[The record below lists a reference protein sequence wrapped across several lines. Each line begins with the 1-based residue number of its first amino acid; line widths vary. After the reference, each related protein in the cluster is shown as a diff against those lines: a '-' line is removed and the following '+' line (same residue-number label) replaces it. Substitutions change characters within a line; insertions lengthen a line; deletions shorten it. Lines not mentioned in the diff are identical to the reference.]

1 MASVVVL
8 ACVAVASFAGAPPA
22 PAAPTIMT
30 YTLDPDLRLTATRL
44 PNKPLEVRTLT
55 ITPAADAVPDI
66 EPLPD
71 VHLDQHDGRPRE
83 G

>member
-1 MASVVVL
+1 MRRRGLVR
-8 ACVAVASFAGAPPA
+8 GRPA
-22 PAAPTIMT
+22 RPGGPDD
-30 YTLDPDLRLTATRL
+30 YDVHLDLDLHLTATRL

-83 G
+83 GAGGGER